1 MSEVNVS
8 APFIRRPVMTTL
20 VMLSILMFGIV
31 AYRELPVNDLPTI
44 DYPTISVSANLPG
57 ASPET
62 MASAV
67 ATPLEQQFTSI
78 AGIDNMSSSSS
89 LGSTS
94 ITLQFSLSRDID
106 AAAADVQSAISKSLR
121 SLPQGIQPPTFNRS
135 NPADAP
141 VMVVALTSDQMKP
154 SALND
159 YAETFLAQRL
169 SMLEGVAQVNVF
181 GQQKYAVRIQLD
193 PQRLATQ
200 GLGIDE
206 VANAVS
212 TGNVNLPSGVLM
224 GPRQQFTVEANG
236 QLQNATAFRELIVAY
251 RNGTPVRL
259 GDVGRV
265 IDDVQNNR
273 VASWINGRRNIALA
287 IQRQPGANTVAVA
300 DRVNAKLAE
309 LSAQIPASIKLET
322 VYDRSQ
328 SIRES
333 VHDVQFTLL
342 LTLCLVVLVIFLFL
356 RNLSA
361 TVIPSLALPFS
372 IVGTFAV
379 MYALDYSLDNLSL
392 MALTLAVGFVVDDA
406 IVMLENIVRHMEM
419 GKSPMQSALEGS
431 REIGFTIVSMTL
443 SLVAVFIPIMFMP
456 GLVGRLFR
464 EFAVTIGVAILV
476 SGFVSLTLTPLLC
489 SRWLS
494 PGAITHH
501 AAPSRGFWGVIE
513 GLNNG
518 ALRLYLRTLDWVMAR
533 RPITLIVSALTLAA
547 TAWLFITIPKGF
559 LPSEDIGRLEGTTE
573 VPEGTGFEEL
583 VRRQRLTGEIVAKHP
598 AVDRVLS
605 AVGPGGRTAA
615 GANQGR
621 LTIRLKP
628 RGERAPVDVV
638 MREITRQVQAGVP
651 GMQVFMRNPPPISIG
666 GRQSKS
672 MYQITL
678 QASDIAQLYTAAR
691 AFEGKLRELPEVE
704 GVTSDLAVGNPQVSV
719 DIDRE
724 RAASLGVSAQ
734 QIESAL
740 YDAYGSRQV
749 STILT
754 PTDQFW
760 VVMELLPDA
769 QRDIEALSMLH
780 VRARTGELVPLG
792 AVARFEKGVG
802 PLVVSHA
809 GQLPSVTVSFN
820 PRGGVAL
827 GTAVDA
833 VSNLARVELPA
844 NVSTTFSGDTQ
855 AFQQAQSGLLI
866 LLVLAIF
873 VIYVVLG
880 ILYES
885 FIHPITILSGLPFAA
900 LGALATLKLF
910 NVDLSVYAYVGIIML
925 IGLVKKNAIMMIDF
939 ALEAERKEAKSP
951 REAILE
957 ACAVR
962 FRPIMMTTMAALFG
976 TLPIAV
982 GYGAG
987 AESRQPLGLAVV
999 GGLAFSQLI
1008 TLYVTPVI
1016 YTYLDELRSWAF
1028 NGRRRVAP
1036 MLPDSVAVA
1045 GD

>member
-1 MSEVNVS
+1 VSEVNVS

-20 VMLSILMFGIV
+20 VMLSLLMFGIV

-44 DYPTISVSANLPG
+44 DYPTITVSASLPG

-78 AGIDNMSSSSS
+78 AGIDNLSSTSS

-106 AAAADVQSAISKSLR
+106 AAAADVQSAISKTLR

-141 VMVVALTSDQMKP
+141 VMVVALTSDQMKA

-206 VANAVS
+206 VASAVS
-212 TGNVNLPSGVLM
+212 TGNVNMPSGVLM

-309 LSAQIPASIKLET
+309 LATQIPASIKLET

-419 GKSPMQSALEGS
+419 GKSPMQASLDGS

-489 SRWLS
+489 SRWLK
-494 PGAITHH
+494 PGGIVHH
-501 AAPSRGFWGVIE
+501 DAAPSGGFWGFIE
-513 GLNNG
+513 RINAG

-533 RPITLIVSALTLAA
+533 RPLTLIASVLTLAA

-559 LPSEDIGRLEGTTE
+559 LPSEDISRLEGTTE
-573 VPEGTGFEEL
+573 VPEGTGFDEL

-605 AVGPGGRTAA
+605 AVGPGGRTSA
-615 GANQGR
+615 GSNQGR

-628 RGERAPVDVV
+628 RSERAPVDQV
-638 MREITRQVQAGVP
+638 MRELTRQVQSGVP

-691 AFEGKLRELPEVE
+691 AFEGKLREI
-704 GVTSDLAVGNPQVSV
+704 GNPQVSV

-760 VVMELLPDA
+760 VVMELLPEA
-769 QRDIEALSMLH
+769 QRDIAALSMLH
-780 VRARTGELVPLG
+780 VRSRNGDLVPLG

-802 PLVVSHA
+802 PLTVSHA

-820 PRGGVAL
+820 PRAGVAL

-844 NVSTTFSGDTQ
+844 NVTTTFSGDTQ

-885 FIHPITILSGLPFAA
+885 FVHPITILSGLPFAA

-910 NVDLSVYAYVGIIML
+910 GVDLSVYAYVGIIML

-939 ALEAERKEAKSP
+939 ALEAERKEGKSP
-951 REAILE
+951 RDAILE

-1008 TLYVTPVI
+1008 TLFVTPVV
-1016 YTYLDELRSWAF
+1016 YTYLDELRLWATS
-1028 NGRRRVAP
+1028 RRQREAP
-1036 MLPDSVAVA
+1036 LMPDGVAVA